1 MKNMQNVKFA
11 ATVVPQ
17 SLNAATGTST
27 AVDTLGFSYAT
38 CVVHLGALTTDATAC
53 KWTSCDTSGGSYVDI
68 PGATFTTLPLSTDDN
83 GFFSVF
89 VNLQGRGR
97 YLKVVFT
104 AGAAATLV
112 TAFVILSEANE
123 TPNTAAERGL
133 VQQLFA

>member
-11 ATVVPQ
+11 AAVVPQ

-27 AVDTLGFSYAT
+27 AVDTLGYSYAT
-38 CVVHLGALTTDATAC
+38 CVVHLGSLTLAATAC
-53 KWTSCDTSGGSYVDI
+53 KWQSCDTSGGVYVDI
-68 PGATFTTLPLSTDDN
+68 PGAAFTTLPTALDDF
-83 GFFSVF
+83 GFFAVY
-89 VNLQGRGR
+89 VNLQGLGKF
-97 YLKVVFT
+97 LKVVFT

-123 TPNTAAERGL
+123 TPNTATERGL